1 MAIEKQVSFSIE
13 QLSEQLGV
21 STNALKNFLQETPSP
36 SYQSP
41 KHTAL
46 DVIDEYHENLRV
58 LVQMNKR
65 SSETWKTYNNFLIRI
80 KNYITSTS
88 PKLLISEF
96 NEIILNKIIYHNN
109 KGPKKYSPRTL
120 NKYNAIIKSIMTFA
134 FEMNYTEKNLSYK
147 FNIIEETLIPKY
159 INEKDLVK
167 IIKVAELLPKAYRC
181 KAIIIFLLGTGCRV
195 SEVSRIKV
203 RDFDIEN
210 GVIYIRNGKGN
221 KDRVIPMFKAI
232 RVEILNYLKKS
243 GMEEW
248 DGNCSGYLFARDE
261 GTERTRN
268 LPIRTIEYLIERIRN
283 KLPELDFITAHTFRH
298 TFAVQCLKIG
308 IESHMLTLIL
318 GHSNP
323 KTTMVYTQLYNED
336 LKELISDKFPFPF
349 ENLLT
354 EIITEEE
361 KL

>member
-1 MAIEKQVSFSIE
+1 MAIEKQVLFSLE
-13 QLSEQLGV
+13 QISEQLGV
-21 STNALKNFLQETPSP
+21 STDALKNFIQHSPSP
-36 SYQSP
+36 SSELP

-46 DVIDEYHENLRV
+46 LVIEEYHENLRL
-58 LVQMNKR
+58 LVKVNKR
-65 SSETWKTYNNFLIRI
+65 SHETWKTYNNFLIRI

-88 PKLLISEF
+88 PELLITEL

-109 KGPKKYSPRTL
+109 KGQKKYSPRTL
-120 NKYNAIIKSIMTFA
+120 NKYNAILKSLMTFA

-147 FNIIEETLIPKY
+147 FNIVEESLIPKY
-159 INEKDLVK
+159 INGKDLLK
-167 IIKVAELLPKAYRC
+167 IIKIAELLPKGYRC
-181 KAIIIFLLGTGCRV
+181 RAIIIFLLGTGCRV

-210 GVIYIRNGKGN
+210 GLIYIKNGKGN
-221 KDRVIPMFKAI
+221 KDRVIPMFKAVK
-232 RVEILNYLKKS
+232 VEILNYLKKS

-248 DGNCSGYLFARDE
+248 DANCNGYLFARDE
-261 GTERTRN
+261 DRVRIKN

-283 KLPELDFITAHTFRH
+283 KAPELNSITAHTFRH

-308 IESHMLTLIL
+308 IKIHMLTLIL

-336 LKELISDKFPFPF
+336 LKELVSDKFPFPF
-349 ENLLT
+349 ENLLS
-354 EIITEEE
+354 EIIKEEE